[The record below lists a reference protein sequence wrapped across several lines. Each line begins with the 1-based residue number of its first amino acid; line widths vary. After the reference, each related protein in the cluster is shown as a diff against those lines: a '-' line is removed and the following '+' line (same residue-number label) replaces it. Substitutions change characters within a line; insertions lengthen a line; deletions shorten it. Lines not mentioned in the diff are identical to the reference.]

1 MDASGAQ
8 AILAAVDVHLQHAR
22 AALEFEAEAAISEG
36 QRILEEVDE
45 LLAQGVD
52 DGAADVDTMQ
62 AMVGLR
68 SELGGYLLAV
78 TTLEEVGVSPGV
90 VVSVLQR
97 GTDQVDAMLGQIA
110 VDAS

>member
-1 MDASGAQ
+1 MDAVGAQ
-8 AILAAVDVHLQHAR
+8 AIFAAVDVHLQHAR

-36 QRILEEVDE
+36 QRILEKVDE

-52 DGAADVDTMQ
+52 DQAADVDTMQ
-62 AMVGLR
+62 AMLGLR

-97 GTDQVDAMLGQIA
+97 GTDQVDAMLGQIT